1 MEEYYGIRNKKIDD
15 YIEEIEEVLNN
26 IDLSKF
32 LKINRI

>member
-1 MEEYYGIRNKKIDD
+1 MEQAGTKSFDD

-32 LKINRI
+32 LKV